1 MYYFNLDRMNNKIF
15 SLFFF
20 FKAHFSTD
28 KNAAW
33 HITNTFHVYSTV
45 LILFGNNSVFSENK
59 NSFEDVTKIHVI
71 LNDNKNCDDNM
82 DV

>member
-1 MYYFNLDRMNNKIF
+1 M
-15 SLFFF
+15 
-20 FKAHFSTD
+20 
-28 KNAAW
+28 
-33 HITNTFHVYSTV
+33 YSTV

-71 LNDNKNCDDNM
+71 LNDNENCDDNM